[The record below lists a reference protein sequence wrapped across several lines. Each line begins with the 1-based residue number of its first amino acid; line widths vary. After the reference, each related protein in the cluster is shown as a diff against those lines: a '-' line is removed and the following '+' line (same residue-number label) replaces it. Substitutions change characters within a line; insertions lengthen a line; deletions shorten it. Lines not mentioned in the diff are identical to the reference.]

1 MAGEQH
7 NDRVCFRKRRAA
19 MTSERP
25 PAAPAVH
32 RDWGES
38 GTLFLCVVL
47 FLSLRNRYTLGPPE
61 VTWSFG
67 FLILGVFLLSLFWT
81 IRGER
86 KATRTVMALS
96 ALVLAAGVGTSLA
109 KVVFLVVYE
118 ASTIDAIRL
127 IETAVVIWVG
137 NIVVFAIIYHV
148 LGEREF
154 SFPRSDRQPIDP
166 PKTFLDYIFLSFT
179 TATAFSPT
187 DTSPLTTRARMFVMI
202 ESIISLLVIAI
213 VAARAI
219 NILPQSSS

>member
-1 MAGEQH
+1 MTPDGPPTAH
-7 NDRVCFRKRRAA
+7 AA
-19 MTSERP
+19 R
-25 PAAPAVH
+25 

-38 GTLFLCVVL
+38 GTLFLCVIL

-67 FLILGVFLLSLFWT
+67 FLILAVFLLSLFWT

-96 ALVLAAGVGTSLA
+96 AFVLAAGVGTSLA
-109 KVVFLVVYE
+109 KVVYLVVYQ

-154 SFPRSDRQPIDP
+154 NFPRSDRQPTDLP
-166 PKTFLDYIFLSFT
+166 MNFLDYIFLSFT

-219 NILPQSSS
+219 NILPQSAGS

>member
-1 MAGEQH
+1 
-7 NDRVCFRKRRAA
+7 
-19 MTSERP
+19 MTPELP
-25 PAAPAVH
+25 PAAHAAR

-38 GTLFLCVVL
+38 GTLLLCVIL

-67 FLILGVFLLSLFWT
+67 FLILAVFLASLFWT

-86 KATRTVMALS
+86 KATRTVMAVS
-96 ALVLAAGVGTSLA
+96 ALVLAGGVGTSLA
-109 KVVFLVVYE
+109 KVVYLVVYQ
-118 ASTIDAIRL
+118 ASTIDPIRL

-154 SFPRSDRQPIDP
+154 NFPRSDRQLTDQPMN
-166 PKTFLDYIFLSFT
+166 FLDYIFLSFT

-219 NILPQSSS
+219 NILPQSTGS